1 MGLPRHHRWASVSLA
16 VAITVGP
23 TAFASS
29 EDEVPDA
36 VEACL
41 SCHAIQPGEPEL
53 EGPTLWGVVGRRI
66 GGAPD
71 YVYSDALRSQQGV
84 WDRETL
90 DRFLAS
96 PQQFAPGVNMTF
108 GGVKNAADRKVVLDF
123 LETLK
128 ADGPGDD
135 D

>member
-1 MGLPRHHRWASVSLA
+1 MINRNRNTGIFCFFLAMAAASAALA
-16 VAITVGP
+16 
-23 TAFASS
+23 S
-29 EDEVPDA
+29 ESNEVPEP
-36 VEACL
+36 VEGCL

-66 GGAPD
+66 AGAPD
-71 YVYSDALRSQQGV
+71 YLYSDALRSQQGT

-135 D
+135 